1 MARRRRGF
9 DQFSLS
15 FLDCM
20 SCGLGAVI
28 LLFMVI
34 NHSTEVR
41 ATDTHRDVADN
52 VSQLE
57 SEVLE
62 KRQARQQLA
71 AALEE
76 TERKLK
82 AAKAQAANL
91 ENAIEDQDQDQT
103 SDNSEQRIAAL
114 QSELKSL
121 EAEVQDLSKQSDKGD
136 ATRSFTGDGDRQYL
150 TGVKVGGRR
159 ILILVDAS
167 ASMLGNTIVDIIR
180 RRNMDTASK
189 RGSAKWQR
197 TLSTVDWITTQIPAS
212 SQFQLYSFNTQAK
225 AVLSGT
231 DGSWQSASGG
241 SKLNA
246 AVQALRQVVPAE
258 GTSLVNAFAAA
269 AKLSPAPDSIFLI
282 IDSLPTQG
290 SSTRSGAVDGNQRA
304 RYYRDALSSLPRGAP
319 VNVILFP
326 MEGDP
331 LAPSAYWQ
339 LAQGTG
345 GSFLSPSDD
354 WP

>member
-1 MARRRRGF
+1 MRRRKRGF
-9 DQFSLS
+9 QQFSLS

-41 ATDTHRDVADN
+41 ATDSNRDVADK
-52 VSQLE
+52 VSALE
-57 SEVLE
+57 TQVLE
-62 KRQARQQLA
+62 KRQARRQLA

-82 AAKAQAANL
+82 AAKAQAARL
-91 ENAIEDQDQDQT
+91 EQATDDEPKEQS
-103 SDNSEQRIAAL
+103 SDNPDQRIAAL

-121 EAEVQDLSKQSDKGD
+121 EAEVESLSKQKDKGD
-136 ATRSFTGDGDRQYL
+136 ATRSYTGDGNRQYL
-150 TGVKVGGRR
+150 TGLKVGGRH

-167 ASMLGNTIVDIIR
+167 ASMLGETIIEVIR
-180 RRNMDTASK
+180 RRNMDPATQLS
-189 RGSAKWQR
+189 SAKWQR
-197 TLSTVDWITTQIPAS
+197 ALRTVDWITTQVPATS
-212 SQFQLYSFNTQAK
+212 SFQLYSFNTETR

-231 DGSWQSASGG
+231 DGSWQSAAGG
-241 SKLNA
+241 TQLSA
-246 AVQALRQVVPAE
+246 AVRALRRVVPGK
-258 GTSLVNAFAAA
+258 GTSLVSAFSAANR
-269 AKLSPAPDSIFLI
+269 LSPAPDSIFLI

-290 SSTRSGAVDGNQRA
+290 AKPRGGTVDGNQRA
-304 RYYRDALSSLPRGAP
+304 RYYREALNALPRGVP

-339 LAQGTG
+339 LAQASG
-345 GSFLSPSDD
+345 GSFLSPSED

>member
-9 DQFSLS
+9 QQFSMS

-41 ATDTHRDVADN
+41 ATDTNRDVADN
-52 VSQLE
+52 VSTLE

-62 KRQARQQLA
+62 KRQARKQLA

-82 AAKAQAANL
+82 AAKAQAASL
-91 ENAIEDQDQDQT
+91 EVAVEDQDKDKVA
-103 SDNSEQRIAAL
+103 DNSEDRIASL
-114 QSELKSL
+114 QAELKSL
-121 EAEVQDLSKQSDKGD
+121 ESEVQELSKQSDKGD

-150 TGVKVGGRR
+150 TGLKVGGRR
-159 ILILVDAS
+159 ILILVDSS
-167 ASMLGNTIVDIIR
+167 ASMLGGTILDVIR
-180 RRNMDTASK
+180 RRNMDTATK
-189 RGSAKWQR
+189 LRSAKWQR
-197 TLSTVDWITTQIPAS
+197 ALSTVDWITTQVPVS
-212 SQFQLYSFNTQAK
+212 SQFQLYAFNTEAK

-231 DGSWQSASGG
+231 DGSWQSAAGG
-241 SKLNA
+241 TKLTA
-246 AVQALRQVVPAE
+246 AVQALRKVVPAD
-258 GTSLVNAFAAA
+258 GTSLVNAFSAAGR
-269 AKLSPAPDSIFLI
+269 LNPTPDSIFLV

-290 SSTRSGAVDGNQRA
+290 SKTRSGKVDGNQRA
-304 RYYRDALSSLPRGAP
+304 KYYREALRALPRGVP

-339 LAQGTG
+339 LAQGSG

>member
-1 MARRRRGF
+1 M
-9 DQFSLS
+9 S

-41 ATDTHRDVADN
+41 ATDTNRDVADN
-52 VSQLE
+52 VSKLE

-62 KRQARQQLA
+62 KREARKQLA

-91 ENAIEDQDQDQT
+91 EEAVEDHDKDQT
-103 SDNSEQRIAAL
+103 SDNSQERIASL

-136 ATRSFTGDGDRQYL
+136 ATRSFTGDGERQYL

-167 ASMLGNTIVDIIR
+167 ASMLGDTILDVIR
-180 RRNMDTASK
+180 RRNMDTATK
-189 RGSAKWQR
+189 LRSAKWR
-197 TLSTVDWITTQIPAS
+197 RALNTVDWITTQVPAS
-212 SQFQLYSFNTQAK
+212 SQFQLYAFNTEAK

-231 DGSWQSASGG
+231 DGAWQSASGG
-241 SKLNA
+241 TKLTA
-246 AVQALRQVVPAE
+246 AVQALRKVVPAE
-258 GTSLVNAFAAA
+258 GTSLENAFSAAA
-269 AKLSPAPDSIFLI
+269 RLSPAPDSIFLI

-290 SSTRSGAVDGNQRA
+290 TKIRTGAVDGNQRA
-304 RYYRDALSSLPRGAP
+304 RYYREAVGRLPRGVP